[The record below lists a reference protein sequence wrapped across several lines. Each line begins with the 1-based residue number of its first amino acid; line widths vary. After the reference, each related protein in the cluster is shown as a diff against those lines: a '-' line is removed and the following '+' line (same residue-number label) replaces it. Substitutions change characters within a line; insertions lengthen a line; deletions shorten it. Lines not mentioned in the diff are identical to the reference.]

1 MPKTRDRRTRKAN
14 DTSARSSRT
23 GRSYSPSRS
32 SRTGGVPRASS
43 RNGSVSG
50 RGSFSGAGSSRPSS
64 RRPLDGNALNA
75 VPGGKF
81 DAPSSNGVSFTTTR
95 VGSARRDERAR
106 RLRASSRRYL
116 IHIIVVI
123 GVIVALLAGWAALYN
138 SSAFTIENISVKG
151 VEHLTQEE
159 MAELAGVP
167 ADTTL
172 LRVDT
177 DAIAKRIQQD
187 SWVEDVKV
195 NRVFPNTLEIDVTE
209 RAIAAIVEISTGSEG
224 SISQWA
230 IAKDHVWLMPIPE
243 AGSEAAKTTS
253 SKIYEDAQEVLHIVD
268 VPFGTRAAVGE
279 VCTDS
284 NVNNALDIIAGM
296 TTELADHVVEV
307 SASGT
312 AETRLLLDN
321 GVEVAFG
328 KAEDIR
334 DKERT
339 ILKILEENPD
349 GISYINVRV
358 VETPTWRG
366 I

>member
-14 DTSARSSRT
+14 ETAARSSRT
-23 GRSYSPSRS
+23 GRSYSPPRSRS
-32 SRTGGVPRASS
+32 AGRPSRASS
-43 RNGSVSG
+43 RNGG
-50 RGSFSGAGSSRPSS
+50 NRNSFAGAGSSRPSS
-64 RRPLDGNALNA
+64 RRTFDDNVLNA
-75 VPGGKF
+75 IPGGKY
-81 DAPSSNGVSFTTTR
+81 DTPPSGGVSFTTTR

-116 IHIIVVI
+116 FRLIVIIGI
-123 GVIVALLAGWAALYN
+123 IVALLAAWAALYN

-177 DAIAKRIQQD
+177 DAIAKRIAQD

-195 NRVFPNTLEIDVTE
+195 NRAFPNTLEIDVTE
-209 RAIAAIVEISTGSEG
+209 RAIAAVVEISTGSAG
-224 SISQWA
+224 TISQWA

-243 AGSEAAKTTS
+243 VGSEAAKTTS

>member
-14 DTSARSSRT
+14 ETTARSSRAN
-23 GRSYSPSRS
+23 RSNPSSRTSTTRRSSRS
-32 SRTGGVPRASS
+32 SSRGNSFDSPRAS
-43 RNGSVSG
+43 
-50 RGSFSGAGSSRPSS
+50 GSSRRSS
-64 RRPLDGNALNA
+64 QRSIDDNMVSA
-75 VPGGKF
+75 VPGGRF
-81 DAPSSNGVSFTTTR
+81 ETPSSNGVSFTTTR
-95 VGSARRDERAR
+95 VGTARRDERAR
-106 RLRASSRRYL
+106 RLRASSRRYVIRL
-116 IHIIVVI
+116 FVIIGI
-123 GVIVALLAGWAALYN
+123 IVALLAAWAALYN
-138 SSAFTIENISVKG
+138 SSAFSIENIEVKG

-159 MAELAGVP
+159 MAELAAVP
-167 ADTTL
+167 SDTTL

-177 DAIAKRIQQD
+177 DAIAKRIAQD

-209 RAIAAIVEISTGSEG
+209 RAVAAVVEISTGSG
-224 SISQWA
+224 GTISPWA

-253 SKIYEDAQEVLHIVD
+253 SKIYEDAQQVLHIVD

-296 TTELADHVVEV
+296 STELADHIVEV

-334 DKERT
+334 DKERV

-349 GISYINVRV
+349 GISYINVRNP
-358 VETPTWRG
+358 ETPTWRG